1 MAPQT
6 PLRKRLTAIKEAVRA
21 PLRPGGQSEQVL
33 RTLERMRNAQ
43 RVAEEEDEK
52 AYRFRLSPVAAGI
65 ALAVMAATV
74 GWSYFMGYM
83 VGLGQNP
90 ARQVARLTGG
100 GHVTHAMLAGAE
112 ELIAAA
118 EQYKAGLAQ

>member
-43 RVAEEEDEK
+43 RVSI
-52 AYRFRLSPVAAGI
+52 Y
-65 ALAVMAATV
+65 
-74 GWSYFMGYM
+74 
-83 VGLGQNP
+83 
-90 ARQVARLTGG
+90 
-100 GHVTHAMLAGAE
+100 
-112 ELIAAA
+112 
-118 EQYKAGLAQ
+118 

>member
-1 MAPQT
+1 M
-6 PLRKRLTAIKEAVRA
+6 RA

-65 ALAVMAATV
+65 ADKTGVATALITAAVVGGAMFGDNLSFISDTTIVATRLA
-74 GWSYFMGYM
+74 
-83 VGLGQNP
+83 
-90 ARQVARLTGG
+90 
-100 GHVTHAMLAGAE
+100 
-112 ELIAAA
+112 
-118 EQYKAGLAQ
+118 